1 MKKTLSLSL
10 VSLLL
15 ALAAPAVR
23 AQGPEQI
30 SYQGRL
36 TNSAGMAIG
45 ATTPE
50 NRRVVF
56 RIWNHATNTNPASR
70 LWTEEHTVTVFQGD
84 FSVILGSGL
93 QYQAEARPVLSTILN
108 GPERYV
114 EISVEDGASFQAI
127 SPRQQITSTAFA
139 LRANVAQSVNQNSG
153 MSYFSSTNTNGTAFM
168 NGNLIM
174 NGENQVFLGGGAG
187 DANGALYSNAG
198 AVGLYGRGP
207 TDAQRKLVVEAKGGT
222 TFSGPINFNTP
233 NGGLGQLINLWS
245 DTYGLG
251 ISPGTLYYRAGGGH
265 RWYLGGSSG
274 GGGTDAAHLDGGGFT
289 LSTGNF
295 NGNLNGTVYGTL
307 DRGGYGHG
315 VFAQSYGGGHSFGSQ
330 DWTTFSR
337 SARNFAWYLGGNF
350 TTNELNNGGGTTI
363 AQLNGD
369 GLFVG
374 GNTLRLGWNR
384 TGQEAS
390 AGSISYAVHT
400 PGTLDI
406 VGAGTDGWTRKVK
419 VWAEG
424 GTIFSGGITAG
435 HNYYEYSAYAYFARQ
450 NNGQPLVSWITG
462 SGGSSPYSFVGTGR
476 VACTELNITSDARIK
491 KVVGHSDSGKDLATL
506 LKVQV
511 TDYTKVEDMSPKPR
525 AYKKVIAQ
533 QIEEIFPQAVSKMPG
548 TVPDI
553 FAKFTAKAG
562 LISVK
567 APQKMEVKAG
577 DVIKAFPEKPDP
589 NKPELLL
596 TVKEVTKDGVRV
608 TEPVD
613 GNLFVFGRQVSDLR
627 TVDYEA
633 IAMLNVS
640 ATQELHRTIEAQA
653 AELKKLREENDALE
667 KELGAARDANRQQ
680 DTRLAAIEKA
690 LQAGSGGQSTIGSA
704 APKLKPARSK

>member
-1 MKKTLSLSL
+1 MTRNRCRAR
-10 VSLLL
+10 
-15 ALAAPAVR
+15 ALARTSV
-23 AQGPEQI
+23 ED
-30 SYQGRL
+30 
-36 TNSAGMAIG
+36 AGALIG
-45 ATTPE
+45 ATAPE
-50 NRRVVF
+50 NRKVVF
-56 RIWNHATNTNPASR
+56 RIWNHATSTSPASR

-108 GPERYV
+108 GSERYV
-114 EISVEDGASFQAI
+114 EISVEEGASFQTI

-139 LRANVAQSVNQNSG
+139 LRANVAQSVNQLSG
-153 MSYFSSTNTNGTAFM
+153 SSVFSTTHTSGTAFM
-168 NGNLIM
+168 NGNLVM
-174 NGENQVFLGGGAG
+174 NGENQVFLGGGGG
-187 DANGALYSNAG
+187 DANGALFSNTGGVA
-198 AVGLYGRGP
+198 LYGRGP
-207 TDAQRKLVVEAKGGT
+207 TDPQRKLFVESKGGT
-222 TFSGPINFNTP
+222 WFSGPISFNTP
-233 NGGLGQLINLWS
+233 NGGLGQWLNLWS
-245 DTYGLG
+245 NTYGLG
-251 ISPGTLYYRAGGGH
+251 IEPGTLFYRSGDVH
-265 RWYLGGSSG
+265 RWYRGGNSG
-274 GGGTDAAHLDGGGFT
+274 GGGTEAARLDGGGLT

-307 DRGGYGHG
+307 DRAGYGHG
-315 VFAQSYGGGHSFGSQ
+315 VFAQSFGGGHSFGSQ

-337 SARNFAWYLGGNF
+337 SAKNFAWYLGGNY
-350 TTNELNNGGGTTI
+350 TGAELNSGGGTN
-363 AQLNGD
+363 AAVLSAG
-369 GLFVG
+369 GLWVG
-374 GNTLRLGWNR
+374 GDYLRVGSTR
-384 TGQEAS
+384 TGQEAN
-390 AGSISYAVHT
+390 AGSISYAAFT
-400 PGTLDI
+400 PDTMDI
-406 VGAGTDGWTRKVK
+406 VGAGVNGWSRKVK

-424 GTIFSGGITAG
+424 GTNFTGGITAG
-435 HNYYEYSAYAYFARQ
+435 NNYYELSAYAYFARL
-450 NNGQPLVSWITG
+450 NNGQPSVSWITG
-462 SGGSSPYSFVGTGR
+462 SGGSSPYSFIGNGR

-511 TDYTKVEDMSPKPR
+511 TDYTKVDDMNPKPR

-533 QIEEIFPQAVSKMPG
+533 QVEEVFPQAVSKMPG

-553 FAKFTAKAG
+553 FAKFTAKDG

-577 DVIKAFPEKPDP
+577 DVLKAFPEKPES

-640 ATQELHRTIEAQA
+640 ATQELHKTIETQA

-667 KELGAARDANRQQ
+667 KELTAARDDNKQQ

>member
-36 TNSAGMAIG
+36 TNSAGVAIG
-45 ATTPE
+45 NTSPE

-56 RIWNHATNTNPASR
+56 RIWNHATSTAPANR

-93 QYQAEARPVLSTILN
+93 AYLTETRPALTGMLN
-108 GPERYV
+108 GADRFIEV
-114 EISVEDGASFQAI
+114 SVEEGAGFQTI

-139 LRANVAQSVNQNSG
+139 LRANVAQSVSQLSG
-153 MSYFSSTNTNGTAFM
+153 TSSFDVIQGKNIALTGPLSVSGSNVLEF
-168 NGNLIM
+168 
-174 NGENQVFLGGGAG
+174 GAG
-187 DANGALYSNAG
+187 VGGKEGSAGKIGYGTFSGNALDIVGAGTLGTNRRVQIYA
-198 AVGLYGRGP
+198 
-207 TDAQRKLVVEAKGGT
+207 EGGT
-222 TFSGPINFNTP
+222 TFTGPIGF
-233 NGGLGQLINLWS
+233 GARLGQHINLWT

-251 ISPGTLYYRAGGGH
+251 IEGGTLFYRSADIH
-265 RWYLGGSSG
+265 RWYRGGNSG
-274 GGGTDAAHLDGGGFT
+274 GGGTEAARLDGGGLT
-289 LSTGNF
+289 LSTGTF
-295 NGNLNGTVYGTL
+295 NGNLNGNVE
-307 DRGGYGHG
+307 RGNVHAAL
-315 VFAQSYGGGHSFGSQ
+315 VSSFGGGHSFGSQ
-330 DWTTFSR
+330 DWTSYSR
-337 SARNFAWYLGGNF
+337 SSRNFAWYLNGNYN
-350 TTNELNNGGGTTI
+350 TGELNNGGGTT
-363 AQLNGD
+363 AAVLTNSGLNIGGD
-369 GLFVG
+369 F
-374 GNTLRLGWNR
+374 LRIGKNR
-384 TGQEAS
+384 PGQQVD
-390 AGSISYAVHT
+390 AGTIGYAT
-400 PGTLDI
+400 FTAGALDI
-406 VGAGTDGWTRKVK
+406 VGAGTDGGNRKVK

-424 GTIFSGGITAG
+424 GTIFNGVVDIASWASRDSGPFT
-435 HNYYEYSAYAYFARQ
+435 YFAR
-450 NNGQPLVSWITG
+450 S
-462 SGGSSPYSFVGTGR
+462 GTGNAGGAVDVSLKASNR
-476 VACTELNITSDARIK
+476 VVASEFNATSDARIK
-491 KVVGHSDSGKDLATL
+491 KIAGRSDSSKDLATL

-511 TDYTKVEDMSPKPR
+511 TDYTKVEDMSVKPR

-533 QIEEIFPQAVSKMPG
+533 QVEEVFPQAVSKMPG
-548 TVPDI
+548 TVPDV
-553 FAKFTAKAG
+553 FAKVTAKAG

-567 APQKMEVKAG
+567 APEKLSLKAG
-577 DVIKAFPEKPDP
+577 DVLKAFPEKPEP

-608 TEPVD
+608 TEPVE
-613 GNLFVFGRQVSDLR
+613 GNLFVFGHQVNDLR

-640 ATQELHRTIEAQA
+640 ATQELHKTIETQA

-667 KELGAARDANRQQ
+667 KELATARDANREQ

-690 LQAGSGGQSTIGSA
+690 LQAGGGGQSALGSP